1 MSRPANLPHRR
12 FASARSDDACR
23 YSPRLY
29 PILMLK
35 APFAAITAVLFMML
49 ASVASYGAD
58 PSGPPLVSGSDPAEV
73 RQCPDGA
80 AYVYPV
86 YIIYTRKS
94 PYFEGQD
101 IYVFKPRGPVA
112 DPCALASREAWYTIN
127 AGEFGGANT
136 FVGMHGVNLFID
148 EWPGRDHKRLLVVDA
163 DKKSLVYFD
172 WYADPAIEGGT
183 LRYNRVL
190 KASKSTKKEMQCPDA
205 EKWEKEGFAVLYV
218 EKMTLDLGTMKETH
232 SGNFFCESA
241 APITKR
247 APDYTIH

>member
-1 MSRPANLPHRR
+1 MSPG
-12 FASARSDDACR
+12 C
-23 YSPRLY
+23 
-29 PILMLK
+29 ILFTMLK
-35 APFAAITAVLFMML
+35 ARIAAVTAAFVILL
-49 ASVASYGAD
+49 ASHAALGSDTAGA
-58 PSGPPLVSGSDPAEV
+58 PLIPGSDPAEV

-80 AYVYPV
+80 AYVYPA

-101 IYVFKPRGPVA
+101 IYVFKPRGPVE
-112 DPCALASREAWYTIN
+112 DPCALASREAYYTIN

-136 FVGMHGVNLFID
+136 FVGMHGVDLFID

-172 WYADPAIEGGT
+172 WYADPAIEGDI

-190 KASKSTKKEMQCPDA
+190 KASKGTKKKIPCPDA

-218 EKMTLDLGTMKETH
+218 EKMTLDLGTMKKTH
-232 SGNFFCESA
+232 SGDFFCKQA
-241 APITKR
+241 APVTKR